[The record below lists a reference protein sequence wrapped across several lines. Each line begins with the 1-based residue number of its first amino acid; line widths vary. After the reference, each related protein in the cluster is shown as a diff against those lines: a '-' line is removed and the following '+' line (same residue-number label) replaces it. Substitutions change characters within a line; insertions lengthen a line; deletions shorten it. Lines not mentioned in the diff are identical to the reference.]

1 VEKKLFSL
9 PEHLSSLPFFC
20 GVCGARYLV
29 FCVDHCLS
37 LCLFFLTCHSS
48 IFYQCRNTTGKSF
61 SIPRNGSAVLIGH
74 LQCNG
79 GETDIGLCR
88 GDFDK
93 SSCNDDV
100 VALDGTGTEIS
111 VVYLTYSFTF
121 LHLYF

>member
-1 VEKKLFSL
+1 MFSFLCRSLFVS
-9 PEHLSSLPFFC
+9 
-20 GVCGARYLV
+20 
-29 FCVDHCLS
+29 LS
-37 LCLFFLTCHSS
+37 LLFDLCITCHSS

-100 VALDGTGTEIS
+100 VALDCTGTDIS
-111 VVYLTYSFTF
+111 VVYLTYSLTF